1 MNRASSLTPRAAD
14 WLAALVRG
22 RAESGRRRP
31 RRPAGAGFESLEP
44 RAVPA
49 ALPLAVAAP
58 ATAATSREA
67 VAPLAFLAA
76 PVTVRP
82 AVVAAVP
89 ATPTVGLAVASN
101 SGSKTDT
108 RTNVVAPFVAGR
120 ATPGTVVNV
129 TVTGVAGFPAAA
141 ARAVTP
147 VRVPASGLWSVRLPT
162 LAAGAHVVTARV
174 VAASGKQSAA
184 ATASFVVD
192 TTRPTATLSFVPNT
206 DTVTLRVSKPVAGVS
221 LQSFRISGTTADGVR
236 FTDLPLTDSR
246 IAQTTGVGSV
256 SLARSADGL
265 TYTIK
270 TQFALA
276 TPGTYTL
283 RLLPAGIVDNVGN
296 PLAAEARL
304 TVKVV

>member
-1 MNRASSLTPRAAD
+1 MNRASSFTPRAAD
-14 WLAALVRG
+14 WLVALVQG

-31 RRPAGAGFESLEP
+31 RRPAGAGFESLET

-67 VAPLAFLAA
+67 VAPLAFVAA
-76 PVTVRP
+76 PVTVRA
-82 AVVAAVP
+82 AVVAVP
-89 ATPTVGLAVASN
+89 ATPTVGLAVESN
-101 SGSKTDT
+101 SGSKADA

-129 TVTGVAGFPAAA
+129 TVTGVAGFPAAT

-162 LAAGAHVVTARV
+162 LAAGDHVVTARV

-192 TTRPTATLSFVPNT
+192 TTRPAATLSFVPNT
-206 DTVTLRVSKPVAGVS
+206 DTVTLRVSKPVAGVA
-221 LQSFRISGTTADGVR
+221 LQSFRISGTTADGVQ

-265 TYTIK
+265 TYTLK

-283 RLLPAGIVDNVGN
+283 RLLPAGIVDDVGN

-304 TVKVV
+304 TVNVV

>member
-1 MNRASSLTPRAAD
+1 MKPASSSVPRVAPWLSSLLPGRAD
-14 WLAALVRG
+14 RG
-22 RAESGRRRP
+22 RRGSRR
-31 RRPAGAGFESLEP
+31 ANAGFESLEV

-49 ALPLAVAAP
+49 ALPVAITTPAVNTAQHDDAAHVAVAAAPVIVVRAAAVAAP
-58 ATAATSREA
+58 AA
-67 VAPLAFLAA
+67 
-76 PVTVRP
+76 
-82 AVVAAVP
+82 
-89 ATPTVGLAVASN
+89 PTVGLAADSN
-101 SGSKTDT
+101 SGSKTDSL
-108 RTNVVAPFVAGR
+108 TNVVAPYVAGR
-120 ATPGTVVNV
+120 AIPGSLLTL
-129 TVTGVAGFPAAA
+129 TVTGVAGSPADV

-192 TTRPTATLSFVPNT
+192 TTRPAATLSFVPNT
-206 DTVTLRVSKPVAGVS
+206 DTVTLRVSKPVAGVA
-221 LQSFRISGTTADGVR
+221 LQSFRISGTTADGVQ

-265 TYTIK
+265 TYTLK

-283 RLLPAGIVDNVGN
+283 RLLPAGIVDDVGN